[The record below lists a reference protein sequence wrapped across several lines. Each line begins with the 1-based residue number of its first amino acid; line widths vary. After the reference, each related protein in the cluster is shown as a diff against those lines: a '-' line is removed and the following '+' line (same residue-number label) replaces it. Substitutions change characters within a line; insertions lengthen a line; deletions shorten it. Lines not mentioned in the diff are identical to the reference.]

1 MRNAPNRNPSS
12 RPEGVL
18 LAIGAA
24 TLVIALFGVPRLSPA
39 DAMLSSATT
48 PPTPTRL
55 VASDVSA
62 TSLSLSWSHG
72 GSASGIVDYRIFAN
86 ATTIGRPAKS
96 TFTVTHLKC
105 ATTYSF
111 AVAAYDAT
119 GDHSARSSAV
129 SVTTPPC
136 LQVGAGRRFATLSQ
150 AFRAATAGA
159 EIVVHAGSY
168 PRTVISRSFA
178 VPVLITSNPGHSP
191 TVHGLVFSAAHNVH
205 VSGVSSTGEIL
216 VEKGSSNIVL
226 EHMHVHFTQTRPVHN
241 GDAVL
246 LSGAVKHI
254 TLSKSTIVGGLDGFV
269 TNPWARAVPA
279 HITVSRNNISQAS
292 RDLMHI
298 SGVKGLTVEGN
309 DIHNFSTW
317 DTAGT
322 RFTGA
327 AHGGS
332 ATLSKV
338 SSLKGLVAGMY
349 VVGPGL
355 RGTDANNA
363 AYISALHP
371 ASHTITLSARARR
384 TATGRYTI
392 VPIHHDGFQAVD
404 ASNVTIARNRI
415 HFSSWPVRGIAR
427 SFPFQAIIV
436 SSNAS
441 PRDNSNVKIVAN
453 LIYHWP
459 GTGICLSG
467 SDGVQIVNN
476 TVWKVGPTSDG
487 NGVALSLNGHAAR
500 ANKSVSVWNDI
511 LGPGPVHVINGSP
524 APVYASNNLA
534 AGKVQP
540 AKMLG
545 SRLITGMPEFVDEI
559 NFLLQPGSPARGQG
573 SDRPGT
579 PPRDFAGDPW
589 GSSVNIG
596 ARAIP

>member
-1 MRNAPNRNPSS
+1 MRNAPNRNPSN
-12 RPEGVL
+12 RPEVVL
-18 LAIGAA
+18 LAIGTA

-39 DAMLSSATT
+39 DATLTSATT

-62 TSLSLSWSHG
+62 TSLSLSWSRG
-72 GSASGIVDYRIFAN
+72 GSASGIVDYHIFAN

-150 AFRAATAGA
+150 ALRAATAGA

-178 VPVLITSNPGHSP
+178 VPVLITNNRGHSP
-191 TVHGLVFSAAHNVH
+191 TVHGLVFAAAHNVD

-226 EHMHVHFTQTRPVHN
+226 EHMHVHFTQTRLVHN

-254 TLSKSTIVGGLDGFV
+254 TLSRSTIVGGLDGFV

-332 ATLSKV
+332 ATLSRCPR
-338 SSLKGLVAGMY
+338 S
-349 VVGPGL
+349 
-355 RGTDANNA
+355 RG
-363 AYISALHP
+363 
-371 ASHTITLSARARR
+371 
-384 TATGRYTI
+384 
-392 VPIHHDGFQAVD
+392 
-404 ASNVTIARNRI
+404 
-415 HFSSWPVRGIAR
+415 W
-427 SFPFQAIIV
+427 
-436 SSNAS
+436 
-441 PRDNSNVKIVAN
+441 
-453 LIYHWP
+453 
-459 GTGICLSG
+459 
-467 SDGVQIVNN
+467 
-476 TVWKVGPTSDG
+476 
-487 NGVALSLNGHAAR
+487 
-500 ANKSVSVWNDI
+500 
-511 LGPGPVHVINGSP
+511 
-524 APVYASNNLA
+524 
-534 AGKVQP
+534 
-540 AKMLG
+540 
-545 SRLITGMPEFVDEI
+545 
-559 NFLLQPGSPARGQG
+559 
-573 SDRPGT
+573 
-579 PPRDFAGDPW
+579 
-589 GSSVNIG
+589 
-596 ARAIP
+596 